1 MHGDR
6 IEKLTVEPP
15 IHRGRAPV
23 VSRSTLDG
31 ISLLEELPADLR
43 DRLAQRCRW
52 RSFRP
57 QQEIIGRE
65 NPTRDVYFV
74 ASGRVRVVNWS
85 YSGREVSFE
94 DIGAG
99 GTFGELAAIDG
110 EPRSAAVIAL
120 EETNVAAI
128 DPDSFLDTVM
138 GDPAS
143 ARRLIRRLAAVI
155 RRSTE
160 RIFELSVH
168 GANIRIYAEL
178 PRHSEANMTGD
189 NTAEIAPIPVHSDIA
204 ARVSTTRETVARV
217 MGDLAR
223 RDLVVRKSDRL
234 VVTDVDRLAEL
245 VEE

>member
-1 MHGDR
+1 M
-6 IEKLTVEPP
+6 T
-15 IHRGRAPV
+15 
-23 VSRSTLDG
+23 RSTLDG
-31 ISLLEELPADLR
+31 ISLLEDLAPDVR
-43 DRLAQRCRW
+43 ERLAQRCRW
-52 RSFRP
+52 RSYRP
-57 QQEIIGRE
+57 QQEIISRE
-65 NPTRDVYFV
+65 NQTRDVYFV

-99 GTFGELAAIDG
+99 GMFGELAAIDG

-120 EETNVAAI
+120 EDTNVGAI
-128 DPDSFLDTVM
+128 DPDGFLDAVM
-138 GDPAS
+138 GDPAT
-143 ARRLIRRLAAVI
+143 ARRLIRRLASVI
-155 RRSTE
+155 RRGTD

-168 GANIRIYAEL
+168 GANIRIYADL
-178 PRHSEANMTGD
+178 LRHAEANKTGD

-223 RDLVVRKSDRL
+223 RDLVVRESDRL
-234 VVTDVDRLAEL
+234 LVTDVDRLAEL

>member
-1 MHGDR
+1 M
-6 IEKLTVEPP
+6 T
-15 IHRGRAPV
+15 
-23 VSRSTLDG
+23 RSTLDG
-31 ISLLEELPADLR
+31 ISLLEELSPAVR
-43 DRLAQRCRW
+43 DRLAQRCKW
-52 RSFRP
+52 RNYRP

-74 ASGRVRVVNWS
+74 ATGRVRVVNWS

-99 GTFGELAAIDG
+99 GTFGELAAVDG
-110 EPRSAAVIAL
+110 EPRSATMIAL
-120 EETNVAAI
+120 EETNVGAI
-128 DPDSFLDTVM
+128 DPDGFLEAVM
-138 GDPAS
+138 GDPAT

-155 RRSTE
+155 RRSTD

-168 GANIRIYAEL
+168 GANIRIYADL
-178 PRHSEANMTGD
+178 LRHAEANMTGD
-189 NTAEIAPIPVHSDIA
+189 NTAEISPIPVHSDIA

-223 RDLVVRKSDRL
+223 RELVVRKSDRL

>member
-1 MHGDR
+1 M
-6 IEKLTVEPP
+6 T
-15 IHRGRAPV
+15 
-23 VSRSTLDG
+23 RSTLDG
-31 ISLLEELPADLR
+31 ISLLEDLAPDVR
-43 DRLAQRCRW
+43 ERLAQRCRW
-52 RSFRP
+52 RSYRP
-57 QQEIIGRE
+57 QQEIISRE
-65 NPTRDVYFV
+65 NQTRDVYFV

-99 GTFGELAAIDG
+99 GMFGELAAIDG

-120 EETNVAAI
+120 EDTNVGAI
-128 DPDSFLDTVM
+128 DPDGFLDAVM
-138 GDPAS
+138 GDPAT
-143 ARRLIRRLAAVI
+143 ARRLIPSVI
-155 RRSTE
+155 RRGTD

-168 GANIRIYAEL
+168 GANIRIYADL
-178 PRHSEANMTGD
+178 LRHAEANKTGD

-234 VVTDVDRLAEL
+234 LVTDVDRLAEL